1 MTPSPAAPKRLEFLD
16 ITKGLLVALMVV
28 YHSMNYTNDYRLA
41 FRYLSF
47 LPPSFIFIT
56 GFLVSLIYYRRLEA
70 GEPGLTRRMIF
81 RGVRLLALFLVLN
94 VVAQYVRSPNYGRS
108 IGLEAFF
115 QQWDRIFIAGGTRL
129 AVFEILL
136 PIAYLLIVAPLLL
149 RFARW
154 HWACLPGVT
163 AVAVAACFVLS
174 AQNWDIANLRFVSI
188 GLVGMVAGRLLAEPS
203 RLGAAFW
210 IAAALLAAY
219 VAFLAEKGYLYALQL
234 GGAVTAF
241 VCFSGAGLR
250 LAGRGWLAAQL
261 VFIGQY
267 SLLAYI
273 AQIAALQVLSRF
285 LPRPA
290 PLTLD
295 AAGLLFGA
303 FALMMLTLVAARWL
317 RARSPRLDHAYRLV
331 FA

>member
-1 MTPSPAAPKRLEFLD
+1 MTPPPAAPKRLEFLD
-16 ITKGLLVALMVV
+16 ITKGFLVALMVV
-28 YHSMNYTNDYRLA
+28 YHSLNYTSEYRLA
-41 FRYLSF
+41 FRYFSF

-56 GFLVSLIYYRRLEA
+56 GFLVSLVYYRRLEA

-81 RGVRLLALFLVLN
+81 RGVRLLVLFLLLN
-94 VVAQYVRSPNYGRS
+94 IVAQYVRSPSYGRS

-115 QQWDRIFIAGGTRL
+115 QQWERIFIAGGTRL

-154 HWACLPGVT
+154 HWACLPGAT
-163 AVAVAACFVLS
+163 AAVVAACFVLS
-174 AQNWDIANLRFVSI
+174 AQNEAIANLRFISI
-188 GLVGMVAGRLLAEPS
+188 GLVGMVAGRLLSEPA

-210 IAAALLAAY
+210 ISAALLAGY
-219 VAFLAEKGYLYALQL
+219 VAFLSEKGYLYALQL
-234 GGAVTAF
+234 GGAVVAF
-241 VCFSGAGLR
+241 VFFSGASLR
-250 LAGRGWLAAQL
+250 LAGRGWLAGQL
-261 VFIGQY
+261 AFIGQY

-285 LPRPA
+285 LPRPE
-290 PLTLD
+290 PLTP
-295 AAGLLFGA
+295 AGAGLFLGA
-303 FALMMLTLVAARWL
+303 FALMMLALAAARWL
-317 RARSPRLDHAYRLV
+317 RARSPRLDRAYRLV